1 MKCAAKVRDVD
12 GREQGNEWGLKGNE
26 ELGKGTNGWRKQG
39 NWSMVESWRNGCTL
53 GQCAQGREQEG
64 VGITSNWTIHWVV
77 SCLTLTMEEAKDK
90 GQPGNGM
97 VSNQNIVQ
105 TLADR
110 AQVFSNKVTELM
122 VGLTDVKEV
131 RSAGT

>member
-1 MKCAAKVRDVD
+1 
-12 GREQGNEWGLKGNE
+12 
-26 ELGKGTNGWRKQG
+26 
-39 NWSMVESWRNGCTL
+39 
-53 GQCAQGREQEG
+53 
-64 VGITSNWTIHWVV
+64 
-77 SCLTLTMEEAKDK
+77 MEEAKDK

-97 VSNQNIVQ
+97 VSNWNIVQ
-105 TLADR
+105 ALADR